1 MNAEFVRRLSHGMWR
16 RGVCPKGL
24 FMERRELQELLGA
37 VARGEVDPQAAEERL
52 AMAPFEDLGY
62 AKPDLHR
69 GVRQGVS
76 EVIYGAGKTADQ
88 IAGIV
93 GALRS
98 AGERHILITRLD
110 AQKAALV
117 KASLDDEDA
126 TAFEYHELPQLATV
140 GSLPDPD
147 GVGYV
152 AVCAAGTSDLYC
164 AEEAAITAEMLG
176 SKVKRLYDVGVA
188 GLHRLLAHVD
198 DIQGASVVVAIAGME
213 GALASV
219 VGGLASCPVI
229 ACPTSVGYGAS
240 LSGVAALLSMLNSCA
255 SGVSVVNIDNGFGA
269 GYQAALIDHVGV
281 QWMGQE

>member
-1 MNAEFVRRLSHGMWR
+1 
-16 RGVCPKGL
+16 
-24 FMERRELQELLGA
+24 MERRDLRELLDD
-37 VARGEVDPQAAEERL
+37 VASGKVDPRKAEEQL
-52 AMAPFEDLGY
+52 ATAPFEDLGY

-76 EVIYGAGKTADQ
+76 EVVYGAGKTAEQ

-93 GALRS
+93 RALRA
-98 AGERHILITRLD
+98 AGERRVLITRIDAQKAAELQTRLD
-110 AQKAALV
+110 AQDAADYV
-117 KASLDDEDA
+117 
-126 TAFEYHELPQLATV
+126 YHELPRLAIV
-140 GSLPDPD
+140 GQAPEPD
-147 GVGYV
+147 GAGYV

-176 SKVKRLYDVGVA
+176 SKVVRLYDVGVA

-198 DIQGASVVVAIAGME
+198 EIQGASVVVAIAGME

-219 VGGLASCPVI
+219 LGGLASCPVI

-240 LSGVAALLSMLNSCA
+240 LNGVAALLSMLNSCA

-281 QWMGQE
+281 SSVSRA